1 MNSDSKVLQTESSLG
16 DDVEVDS
23 LKSAEDVD
31 DIESDVLPS
40 DDEEGSDD
48 EGDYEETA
56 SVREENEYYMSFL
69 RSVFL
74 DDANSERSATD
85 GDDDEEY
92 NAIEEEEE
100 EGSSGDENDEEAGF
114 VEVSKKEVQD
124 LVHSSW
130 HAIADAR
137 KVNATN
143 LAADGTVD
151 PNVLITHI
159 LKQLLSGSKDSPE
172 IRFNDIPIENVRQLA
187 TRQMSMALQLML
199 QMLLLSEDRSHCEKL
214 CSQYLMELSN
224 CNFREGGYIIRL

>member
-1 MNSDSKVLQTESSLG
+1 MNTDPQMLQAENSLC

-23 LKSAEDVD
+23 LKSTEDAD

-40 DDEEGSDD
+40 EDDGSDD

-143 LAADGTVD
+143 LSAEGTVD
-151 PNVLITHI
+151 PNILITHI
-159 LKQLLSGSKDSPE
+159 LKQLLSGSNKDSPE

-224 CNFREGGYIIRL
+224 CNFREGEYIVFL